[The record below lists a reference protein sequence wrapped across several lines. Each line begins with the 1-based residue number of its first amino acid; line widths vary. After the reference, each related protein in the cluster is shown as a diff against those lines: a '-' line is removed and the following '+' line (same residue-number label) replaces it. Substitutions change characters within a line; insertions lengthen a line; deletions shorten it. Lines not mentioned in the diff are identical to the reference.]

1 MSSEECRIFTRD
13 TQTFHEKAGTLMPYE
28 STAPEKEVLLCK
40 GFADRDADFCT
51 TETPLALEDLLDFVR
66 NIAARDKAAFLGVED
81 DNKVDMHLCDYN
93 TLIDVARQYI
103 KVIGE

>member
-28 STAPEKEVLLCK
+28 STAPEKETLLCK

-51 TETPLALEDLLDFVR
+51 TENPVALEDILDFVR
-66 NIAARDKAAFLGVED
+66 SIAARDKADL
-81 DNKVDMHLCDYN
+81 DNPTDVDACDYN